1 MENCTSPVLLSEIRS
16 KSAQRGPSSG
26 EGKKE
31 EIMTAVFQRSDLSC
45 SGKNWSVLLQKEH
58 HPRHKLFY
66 IPPAVWTCAITY
78 AQSHSIK
85 FPITASFC
93 TRTSYVLG
101 LNSRSTRH
109 FRKSLT
115 CFKPCYSLLLDT
127 YSASSSSIWQS
138 GYKWSVWYLSAAP
151 CFPAT
156 PHCMAVTCS
165 ITICSDFDET
175 SVQSSSAERL

>member
-26 EGKKE
+26 EGKKKK
-31 EIMTAVFQRSDLSC
+31 S
-45 SGKNWSVLLQKEH
+45 WLQSSKGQIWVVQEKTEVSFFSKSTI
-58 HPRHKLFY
+58 PDSKLFY
-66 IPPAVWTCAITY
+66 IPPAVWTLTY

-85 FPITASFC
+85 FPITVSFC

-109 FRKSLT
+109 FRKILT